1 MISVII
7 PALNEA
13 ENLGQLLAALQR
25 ETVVHEVIVADGR
38 SEDTTT
44 VIAQEFGA
52 RVVRSVPG
60 RGFQLAE
67 GARRARGE
75 ILLFLHADSVFPK
88 GGLRAIEKML
98 AQNPDSPGGN
108 FRLLFDGADK
118 FSRWLEGFYA
128 WIRAHG
134 VYYGDSGLFVR
145 RSVYRQLGGI
155 RPMALMEDFD
165 FVRRLEGAGGTCH
178 IEAPPLTTSSRRFE
192 GRHPVMIVCGWFWIH
207 GLYYL
212 RVSPDRL
219 ARLYDSARLSKRWR
233 SQHQSRA
240 PSQEP
245 APLSRQSY
253 S

>member
-13 ENLGQLLAALQR
+13 ENLARLLAALQR
-25 ETVVHEVIVADGR
+25 EEAVHEVIVADGR
-38 SEDTTT
+38 SEDATTA
-44 VIAQEFGA
+44 IAGKFGA
-52 RVVRSVPG
+52 RVVRSIPG

-75 ILLFLHADSVFPK
+75 VLLFLHADSDFPE
-88 GGLRAIEKML
+88 GGLRAIEKTL
-98 AQNPDSPGGN
+98 TQNPHSPGGN
-108 FRLLFDGADK
+108 FRLLFEGPDK

-128 WIRAHG
+128 WIRALG

-145 RSVYRQLGGI
+145 QSVYQRLGGF
-155 RPMALMEDFD
+155 RPIALMEDFD
-165 FVRRLEGAGGTCH
+165 FVRRLEKAGDTCH
-178 IEAPPLTTSSRRFE
+178 IEDPPLTTSSRRFE
-192 GRHPVMIVCGWFWIH
+192 GRHPVMIVLGWLWIH

-212 RVSPDRL
+212 RVRPDRL
-219 ARLYDSARLSKRWR
+219 ARLYDSARLSEQRL
-233 SQHQSRA
+233 SQT